1 MNNNHTHL
9 KRYICIDL
17 EMTEFT
23 SQQRHF
29 IPGANGEIIQF
40 GAVMLDEKFN
50 MISKFSSFVKPRYTS
65 ITPVIQDLTGITD
78 ELLNSADDFLTVFD
92 KFAYWRGEGDIT
104 TFCWSKADHNQLWYE
119 LNAKGNNR
127 DDLFQVLNNFVDLQ
141 QFFGKLVSSKTMV
154 SLESAMRLL
163 QMNYEGQVHSAY
175 SDSFNTARILHKL
188 MCSETIVRDFDYI
201 AIKNPKKSKNKIEKI
216 NYNSSFASFM
226 PQELLVQFGYLKESK
241 DETKKSEIYV
251 MDEDIN
257 LLKESPLY
265 HLVDKNEIKN
275 LCLKYKIV
283 FKNWLKLAVEV
294 FTIEEMLV
302 A

>member
-1 MNNNHTHL
+1 
-9 KRYICIDL
+9 
-17 EMTEFT
+17 
-23 SQQRHF
+23 
-29 IPGANGEIIQF
+29 
-40 GAVMLDEKFN
+40 
-50 MISKFSSFVKPRYTS
+50 
-65 ITPVIQDLTGITD
+65 
-78 ELLNSADDFLTVFD
+78 
-92 KFAYWRGEGDIT
+92 
-104 TFCWSKADHNQLWYE
+104 
-119 LNAKGNNR
+119 
-127 DDLFQVLNNFVDLQ
+127 
-141 QFFGKLVSSKTMV
+141 
-154 SLESAMRLL
+154 MRLL

-294 FTIEEMLV
+294 FAIEEMLV